1 MQNSLEMAG
10 KNSIQSHRMELI
22 TNTFVLVAPDCPLAT
37 GMKPLPRGAK
47 PTIPLSQY
55 EFLIDAPYEHTL
67 EELMFAVYVRREGLS
82 ESDAKAQSKEI
93 RAKLFDKPYPCMR
106 ASPLPKSYG
115 WGVHHDAKGKI
126 AIYGVDTEE
135 YLRLVGTSGL
145 DIVTAMR
152 SSRA

>member
-1 MQNSLEMAG
+1 
-10 KNSIQSHRMELI
+10 MELI
-22 TNTFVLVAPDCPLAT
+22 KNTFVLVAPDCPVSIGT
-37 GMKPLPRGAK
+37 RPSPRGAK

-55 EFLIDAPYEHTL
+55 DLLIEAPYEYTL

-82 ESDAKAQSKEI
+82 KSDAKAQSKEI

-126 AIYGVDTEE
+126 AIYGIDSEE
-135 YLRLVGTSGL
+135 YLRLAGTSGL

-152 SSRA
+152 SSRG